1 MTQEAALARLAR
13 NKAEATR
20 HSSDPEATLLRA
32 GFVRCGHCSH
42 ALHAA
47 RHRGGA
53 MHLYRCNRERGC
65 PNFSISARV
74 LDCAVWRRVE
84 SVLTRPDIIAA
95 ELERRRGRSVVEEDL
110 TSLDSRLATIEQRRQ
125 RVARAV
131 VAIQDDEAAS
141 PLIAE
146 LKSLTNQKRD
156 LQAER
161 ESLLASRTLAEAD
174 RERLLSLAEW
184 CNRVTANLPGLSY
197 RDKRDV
203 LSSLNVQVRVWPSN
217 HSPRWE
223 MTMGIDEIVE
233 PIVRTSA
240 GVGAGSPR
248 PTCRQ
253 GRSRTRPPARGVGV
267 GVAWWNA

>member
-1 MTQEAALARLAR
+1 
-13 NKAEATR
+13 
-20 HSSDPEATLLRA
+20 
-32 GFVRCGHCSH
+32 
-42 ALHAA
+42 
-47 RHRGGA
+47 

-95 ELERRRGRSVVEEDL
+95 EVERRRGRSVVEEDL
-110 TSLDSRLATIEQRRQ
+110 AALDSRLATIEQRRQ

-131 VAIQDDEAAS
+131 VAIEDDEAAS

-146 LKSLTNQKRD
+146 LKSLTHQKRD

-161 ESLLASRTLAEAD
+161 ESLQASRTLAEAD

-184 CNRVTANLPGLSY
+184 CNRVSANLPRLSY

-223 MTMGIDEIVE
+223 ITLGVDDIVA
-233 PIVRTSA
+233 PIVSTNPA
-240 GVGAGSPR
+240 VGG
-248 PTCRQ
+248 
-253 GRSRTRPPARGVGV
+253 G
-267 GVAWWNA
+267 